1 MWVDMQGRFKQK
13 CQREAFIRDQA
24 HCLEPVLVAISTLTN
39 ADVLKGMDVCVY
51 SLLQVSGPLMVGT
64 FS

>member
-1 MWVDMQGRFKQK
+1 MWVDMQGDFKQK
-13 CQREAFIRDQA
+13 CQREALIDQA

-39 ADVLKGMDVCVY
+39 ADVLKGMDDCVY
-51 SLLQVSGPLMVGT
+51 SLLQVSGPLMVGS

>member
-1 MWVDMQGRFKQK
+1 MWVDMQGDFKQK
-13 CQREAFIRDQA
+13 CQREALIDQT

-39 ADVLKGMDVCVY
+39 ADVLKGIDVCVF
-51 SLLQVSGPLMVGT
+51 SLLQVSGPLMVGS